1 MADSGEDDTICPIC
15 SKGYRANG
23 ENVPKFLPCSHTV
36 CEKCIKRKLLK
47 RDHLDCPQCTGLHFA
62 HDGVGTFPTN
72 KYVLMYIEA
81 KAGKSDIK
89 DQCEVHNR
97 EKNVFCNICQIPICV
112 LCLKDG
118 HKNHDF
124 ADIEEAKSQRCET
137 LLFFVQ
143 LLKKKLARNKKKLTA
158 VQERQREN
166 HNICID
172 HINSSREELIEMI
185 NNRCDELVK
194 EVGDKTSE
202 FDAQVKNLLAQM
214 DGDFDRLYS
223 IGKLP
228 TNEPVTHADITD
240 RMNRIKEIKTN
251 ERNTLSKAANYSHFD
266 FEKNQNSV
274 KYVNKIC
281 GKLISVDKSI
291 GLAKVNTTPEKNAPG
306 ERGKDGTVSNGS
318 ARPVISPPEMKSN
331 VGDFAKKGKENNP
344 SKVPTAG
351 SNKSE
356 RSPGFPLG
364 AGNALGVYT
373 AARKKS
379 QEFSDIMNAP
389 NIRVTI
395 ANTRTSG
402 RANTTPDGPPLNKAR
417 VDSSTVYPINCEGK
431 SIFGGY
437 GGTMPLV
444 SFIGSI
450 FAFQCSFAGR
460 IG

>member
-15 SKGYRANG
+15 SKGYRPNG

-47 RDHLDCPQCTGLHFA
+47 RDHLDCPQCSGLHFA

-72 KYVLMYIEA
+72 KYILMYIEA
-81 KAGKSDIK
+81 KAEKSDIK

-112 LCLKDG
+112 LCLKDA

-137 LLFFVQ
+137 LLFSVQ

-172 HINSSREELIEMI
+172 HINSSREELIKMI

-202 FDAQVKNLLAQM
+202 FDAQVKELLAQM
-214 DGDFDRLYS
+214 DGDFDRLYN

-240 RMNRIKEIKTN
+240 RMNRIKQIKTN

-281 GKLISVDKSI
+281 GKLISVEKSI
-291 GLAKVNTTPEKNAPG
+291 GLAKVNTTPEKTTPL
-306 ERGKDGTVSNGS
+306 ERGKDGTDSKVST
-318 ARPVISPPEMKSN
+318 RPVTSPPEMSN
-331 VGDFAKKGKENNP
+331 VSDFAKKGKENNP
-344 SKVPTAG
+344 SKVPRAG
-351 SNKSE
+351 SKKSE

-364 AGNALGVYT
+364 AGNPFSVFT

-395 ANTRTSG
+395 ANTRKSG
-402 RANTTPDGPPLNKAR
+402 RVNTPDGPPPKKAR

-431 SIFGGY
+431 SI
-437 GGTMPLV
+437 LW
-444 SFIGSI
+444 
-450 FAFQCSFAGR
+450 R
-460 IG
+460 IQRARA